1 MLPFEFYKFTFAFS
15 AALIIIFLQ
24 PIFSI
29 MKIFPVIAENWKMDG
44 GVAFG
49 VVPQVIWR
57 KLAEPDEFN
66 RIKITTRCLLVEDG
80 NRLVLVDTGMGRKQS
95 EKYYSYRHLFGEE
108 NLKDSFEKFGYSFDD
123 VTDVLFTHLHDDHC
137 GGAIKL
143 NTDGKPELVFKNAQ
157 HHVSEEQWN
166 WALHPNK
173 REIGSFFKENL
184 IPIEKSGTLNLIREE
199 GKLTDHISLRFF
211 NGHTQGLIVPII
223 QYLNKTIVYLA
234 DFIPAAPHIPLP
246 FIASVDIQPLIAL
259 KEKEAFLKEAADKGY
274 FLIFEHDYETECC
287 NVKHSEKGVVID
299 ETFLLNEFLN

>member
-1 MLPFEFYKFTFAFS
+1 
-15 AALIIIFLQ
+15 
-24 PIFSI
+24 

-287 NVKHSEKGVVID
+287 NVKHSEKGVDID

>member
-1 MLPFEFYKFTFAFS
+1 
-15 AALIIIFLQ
+15 
-24 PIFSI
+24 

-49 VVPQVIWR
+49 VVPQVIWK

-80 NRLVLVDTGMGRKQS
+80 DRLVLVDTGMGRKQS
-95 EKYYSYRHLFGEE
+95 DKYYSYRHLFGEE
-108 NLKDSFEKFGYSFDD
+108 NLLDSFNQFGYSFDD
-123 VTDVLFTHLHDDHC
+123 ITDVLFTHLHDDHC
-137 GGAIKL
+137 GGAVKL

-184 IPIEKSGTLNLIREE
+184 VPIEKSGTLNLIKAE
-199 GKLTDHISLRFF
+199 GKLTEHISVRFF
-211 NGHTQGLIVPII
+211 NGHTQGLIVPVI
-223 QYLNKTIVYLA
+223 QYHDKTIVYLA

-246 FIASVDIQPLIAL
+246 FIASVDVQPLIAL

-287 NVKHSEKGVVID
+287 TVKHSEKGVVMD
-299 ETFLLNEFLN
+299 ESYLLNELLN